1 MKTLIIA
8 LLSLCPFVNANADT
22 NIIAMSE
29 WSHPISLRNE
39 NLHDQLIRGRLLIV
53 RGTEPAYGGPS
64 TNGSMTFVELQN
76 VTGSSCE
83 GIDVHFSVTNLN
95 CQLTTATGQDYPKPT
110 AGFWGGR
117 GPLAPSWV
125 NLPYNSTIRLYVNG
139 ASVDALSV
147 YPSGEPS
154 CFWSI
159 SRSDT
164 NMYYLAGT
172 LSLSTHPNLSLSP
185 ILRERHY
192 KRYCTS
198 TLTFPRFRIT
208 PK

>member
-76 VTGSSCE
+76 VTGARGE

-95 CQLTTATGQDYPKPT
+95 CQLTNTTGQDYPKPT
-110 AGFWGGR
+110 AGPWGGR
-117 GPLAPSWV
+117 GPFAPSRV
-125 NLPYNSTIRLYVNG
+125 HLPYNSTIRLYVNG
-139 ASVDALSV
+139 ANVDALRV
-147 YPSGEPS
+147 YPSGEPW

-172 LSLSTHPNLSLSP
+172 LILSTHPNLNLSP
-185 ILRERHY
+185 VFKESYYR
-192 KRYCTS
+192 KYCTA
-198 TLTFPRFRIT
+198 TLKFPRLRIT